1 MLTTD
6 EYRARYARSNQS
18 DLLSLLELIAAL
30 ASSDGRRL
38 ADRAA
43 GTQVIRRHVYEAS
56 FH

>member
-43 GTQVIRRHVYEAS
+43 GTQVIRRNVYEAS
-56 FH
+56 VH